1 MSKLLYFLIL
11 APLALLG
18 QMNWINVDSVFGP
31 LPNKVH
37 VFFSNDSINGKPNKA
52 YYLIAPLKDRSLD
65 FSVAIGNGKRYTP
78 TEYHQQNN
86 APLLVVNTTF
96 FEFVHNRNLNAV
108 VNNGQLLAYNIHST
122 ALRGKD
128 SFTYRHSFAGAIGI
142 SKRRK
147 ADIAWLFT
155 DSSAKY
161 PLASQQAM
169 PYFKDSTAVLT
180 RTQIP
185 TTATFKKWKM
195 QTAVAGG
202 PVLIQDGQIKIS
214 NNEEQRFAG
223 KQINDKHPRTAMG
236 YTADGHIVVMVVEG
250 RNPGIA
256 EGANLTQ
263 LAQFLQSIGCVEAL
277 NLDGG
282 GSSTMLVNGK
292 ETIKPSDK
300 TGQRPVPA
308 VFIISSPKQG
318 QKRLR

>member
-1 MSKLLYFLIL
+1 MHKFLRLLCLI
-11 APLALLG
+11 PLIVSG
-18 QMNWINVDSVFGP
+18 QTKWINVDSIFGS

-37 VFFSNDSINGKPNKA
+37 VYYTNDSLDGKPNKA
-52 YYLIAPLKDRSLD
+52 YYLIAPLKDKSLD
-65 FSVAIGNGKRYTP
+65 FSIAVGNGKRFTP
-78 TEYHQQNN
+78 SEYYQENN

-96 FEFVHNRNLNAV
+96 FEFVQNRNLNAV
-108 VNNGQLLAYNIHST
+108 VNNGQLLAYNIHNT
-122 ALRGKD
+122 AGKGKD
-128 SFTYRHSFAGAIGI
+128 TLTYRHSFAGAIGI

-155 DSSAKY
+155 DSVAKF
-161 PLASQQAM
+161 PLASQIAV
-169 PYFKDSTAVLT
+169 PHFKDSNAVL
-180 RTQIP
+180 QKAQLP
-185 TTATFKKWKM
+185 GSFKKWKM

-202 PVLIQDGQIKIS
+202 PVLIQHGQIQIS

-236 YTADGHIVVMVVEG
+236 YTANGDLIVLVLEG

-263 LAQFLQSIGCVEAL
+263 LAQLMQQIGCVEAL

-318 QKRLR
+318 QKHLE

>member
-1 MSKLLYFLIL
+1 MHKFLGLLFF
-11 APLALLG
+11 APIFGLG
-18 QMNWINVDSVFGP
+18 QTKWINVDSVFGP

-37 VFFSNDSINGKPNKA
+37 VFYSNDSLDGKPNKA
-52 YYLIAPLKDRSLD
+52 FYLIAPLKEKTLD
-65 FSVAIGNGKRYTP
+65 FLVSVGNGKRYTP
-78 TEYHQQNN
+78 SEYHQQNN
-86 APLLVVNTTF
+86 TPLLVVNTTF
-96 FEFVHNRNLNAV
+96 FEFVQNRNLNAV
-108 VNNGQLLAYNIHST
+108 VSNGQLLAYNIHNT
-122 ALRGKD
+122 VLKGKD
-128 SFTYRHSFAGAIGI
+128 TFTYRHSFAGAIGI
-142 SKRRK
+142 SKKRK

-155 DSSAKY
+155 DSAAKY
-161 PLASQQAM
+161 PLASQI
-169 PYFKDSTAVLT
+169 PVPHFKDSNVVLQK
-180 RTQIP
+180 TQLP
-185 TTATFKKWKM
+185 GSFKKWKM

-202 PVLIQDGQIKIS
+202 PVLIQANQIKIT

-236 YTADGHIVVMVVEG
+236 YTADGGLVVMVVEG

-263 LAQFLQSIGCVEAL
+263 LAQLMLSAGCVEAL

-308 VFIISSPKQG
+308 VFIISSPKQV
-318 QKRLR
+318 QTLLK

>member
-1 MSKLLYFLIL
+1 MHKFLRLFCLI
-11 APLALLG
+11 PLIVSG
-18 QMNWINVDSVFGP
+18 QTKWINVDSIFGP
-31 LPNKVH
+31 LPNKVN
-37 VFFSNDSINGKPNKA
+37 VYYSNDSLDGKPNKA

-65 FSVAIGNGKRYTP
+65 FSVAIGNGKRFTP
-78 TEYHQQNN
+78 SEYYQENN

-96 FEFVHNRNLNAV
+96 FEFVQNRNLNAV
-108 VNNGQLLAYNIHST
+108 VNNGQLLAYNIHNT
-122 ALRGKD
+122 AGRGKD
-128 SFTYRHSFAGAIGI
+128 TLTYRHSFAGAIGI

-155 DSSAKY
+155 DSVAKF
-161 PLASQQAM
+161 PLASQIAV
-169 PYFKDSTAVLT
+169 PYFKDSNAVL
-180 RTQIP
+180 QKAELP
-185 TTATFKKWKM
+185 GSFKKWKM

-202 PVLIQDGQIKIS
+202 PVLIQHGQIQIS

-236 YTADGHIVVMVVEG
+236 YTSRGDLIVLVVEG

-263 LAQFLQSIGCVEAL
+263 LAQLMQQIGCVEAL

-308 VFIISSPKQG
+308 VFLISSPKQG
-318 QKRLR
+318 QKHLK

>member
-1 MSKLLYFLIL
+1 MHRLLCLLFL
-11 APLALLG
+11 APLAVLG
-18 QMNWINVDSVFGP
+18 QVSWINVDSVFVP
-31 LPNKVH
+31 LPKNIH

-52 YYLIAPLKDRSLD
+52 FYLVAPLNEKLLD
-65 FSVAIGNGKRYTP
+65 FSVAVGNGKRYTP
-78 TEYHQQNN
+78 AEYHQQNN

-96 FEFVHNRNLNAV
+96 FEFVQNRNLNAV
-108 VNNGQLLAYNIHST
+108 VNKGQLLAYNIHST

-128 SFTYRHSFAGAIGI
+128 SFNYRHSFAGAIGI

-155 DSSAKY
+155 DSAAKY
-161 PLASQQAM
+161 PLASQQAV
-169 PYFKDSTAVLT
+169 PHFKDSIPVLK
-180 RTQIP
+180 RAQLP
-185 TTATFKKWKM
+185 ATTTFKKWKM

-236 YTADGHIVVMVVEG
+236 YTTDGYIIVMVVEG

-256 EGANLTQ
+256 EGADLTQ
-263 LAQFLQSIGCVEAL
+263 LAQLMQSVGCVEAL

-318 QKRLR
+318 QKRLK

>member
-1 MSKLLYFLIL
+1 MHKFLRLFCLI
-11 APLALLG
+11 PLVVSG
-18 QMNWINVDSVFGP
+18 QTKWISVDSVFGP

-37 VFFSNDSINGKPNKA
+37 IYYSNDTLDGKPNKA
-52 YYLIAPLKDRSLD
+52 YYLIAPIKDKALD
-65 FSVAIGNGKRYTP
+65 FSVAVGNGKRFTP
-78 TEYHQQNN
+78 SEYYQENN

-96 FEFVHNRNLNAV
+96 FEFVQNRNLNAV
-108 VNNGQLLAYNIHST
+108 VNNGKLLAYNVHNT
-122 ALRGKD
+122 AGKGKD
-128 SFTYRHSFAGAIGI
+128 TLTYRHNFAGAIGI

-155 DSSAKY
+155 DSAAKF
-161 PLASQQAM
+161 PWASQF
-169 PYFKDSTAVLT
+169 PIPHFKDSNAVL
-180 RTQIP
+180 QKAQLP
-185 TTATFKKWKM
+185 GSFKKWKM

-202 PVLIQDGQIKIS
+202 PVLIQNAQIQIS

-236 YTADGHIVVMVVEG
+236 YTADGDLIVLVVEG

-256 EGANLTQ
+256 EGANLIQ
-263 LAQFLQSIGCVEAL
+263 LAQLMQSIGCVEAL

-282 GSSTMLVNGK
+282 GSSTMLINGK

-318 QKRLR
+318 QKRLE